1 MVIRNLYENDGV
13 VIDIAGDTWT
23 VFYPLKKRIQNLEA
37 LNKRLKGIEGG
48 MELVEDAG
56 YDQWVKN
63 FKMEKAQSK
72 LEQRISLI

>member
-1 MVIRNLYENDGV
+1 
-13 VIDIAGDTWT
+13 
-23 VFYPLKKRIQNLEA
+23 LEA

-72 LEQRISLI
+72 LEQRISLL